1 MNIHKAIDN
10 FILDLSSL
18 PSIRSKLFCE
28 SVESPSYAEH
38 LRAMTL
44 ELPNIE
50 REGFYELTA
59 KTLVGELKVGFHVA
73 QWKGEGFPAIIYH
86 HGNNE
91 RPFNYGFFSI
101 NTFKWILFSR
111 KDEIAANMI
120 SLRAAFHQNL
130 REYLGRLRKLS
141 HFVAMMAVSV
151 MLIEKLVSY
160 LREKKIGCILVAGM
174 SLGGFVT
181 NLHRTYFSSAD
192 VYVPLLA
199 GTQLGDLFLES
210 AFKKILS
217 PLARKNFSTIRKIL
231 NFEAD
236 FMKVEDDNVFPLL
249 AGYDQIVNY
258 KEQKKCYGSRPIA
271 VIEKGHISAVLER
284 AKLRQH
290 FLLQL
295 E

>member
-1 MNIHKAIDN
+1 
-10 FILDLSSL
+10 
-18 PSIRSKLFCE
+18 
-28 SVESPSYAEH
+28 
-38 LRAMTL
+38 
-44 ELPNIE
+44 
-50 REGFYELTA
+50 
-59 KTLVGELKVGFHVA
+59 
-73 QWKGEGFPAIIYH
+73 
-86 HGNNE
+86 
-91 RPFNYGFFSI
+91 
-101 NTFKWILFSR
+101 
-111 KDEIAANMI
+111 
-120 SLRAAFHQNL
+120 
-130 REYLGRLRKLS
+130 
-141 HFVAMMAVSV
+141 
-151 MLIEKLVSY
+151 
-160 LREKKIGCILVAGM
+160 M